1 MIWSWQIA
9 LRMET
14 LHLQSMGGLFKLSDD
29 MQAVEKTEGKS
40 MYIRSGV
47 GPTRSAP
54 AIDAATSA
62 RTALVFS
69 ADRFSIE
76 SLTRV
81 LPLQGIMV
89 SVAETLANFDSR
101 ISDESGS
108 LAFLLVDLDS
118 FGGISAV
125 IDRLM
130 ALRVER
136 PALIIVL
143 LSSKSAAHDFSKER
157 LALCDATLAMPCAS
171 SDIVEGLYHALQ
183 NNSEWQRRLEET
195 EARHCPAASQREA
208 AVSLA
213 RV

>member
-1 MIWSWQIA
+1 V
-9 LRMET
+9 
-14 LHLQSMGGLFKLSDD
+14 GGLFKLSDEV
-29 MQAVEKTEGKS
+29 QAVEKTEGKS
-40 MYIRSGV
+40 VYIRSRV

-54 AIDAATSA
+54 AFDAATSG
-62 RTALVFS
+62 RTSLVFS
-69 ADRFSIE
+69 ANKSAIG

-108 LAFLLVDLDS
+108 LAFLIMELDS

-143 LSSKSAAHDFSKER
+143 LSSKSASHDFSKER

-171 SDIVEGLYHALQ
+171 SDIVRGLYHALQ

-208 AVSLA
+208 AVSIT